1 MFFKFFYAEIFIE
14 FDGIKGAWID
24 KDERNLFVRL
34 CRTKITISKL
44 NRGNRSDTKR
54 TEPSTRPNPGSYGKS

>member
-44 NRGNRSDTKR
+44 NRGKESDASRVEQSLRLNQGSNR
-54 TEPSTRPNPGSYGKS
+54 